1 MIKKRL
7 EGKNAKLMEQGDVF
21 ASQTARGRESDF
33 KARGAQAS
41 LFFLASVFNMGKMG
55 TWIKLFSRSDPSLKF
70 SETAL
75 LCVAPYWIQQFDL
88 WHQRSLWLCSSEQGG
103 LSCPWCTSQQLSCL
117 FQRKE
122 SSASTQKD
130 SSLVSSFSFIHTSS
144 MFLIQF
150 LILSKDFS
158 FVMS

>member
-1 MIKKRL
+1 
-7 EGKNAKLMEQGDVF
+7 MEQGDVF
-21 ASQTARGRESDF
+21 ASQTARSWESDF
-33 KARGAQAS
+33 KAWGAQAS

-55 TWIKLFSRSDPSLKF
+55 TWIKLFSRSGPSLKF

-75 LCVAPYWIQQFDL
+75 LCVAPYWIQRFDL
-88 WHQRSLWLCSSEQGG
+88 GHQRSLRLCSSEQGG

-117 FQRKE
+117 FQRKKE
-122 SSASTQKD
+122 PSGSTQKD